1 MEDLNKQLTAQK
13 QLLSKEKKEAVSA
26 VREFWRDNVIEGG
39 SWGGGGGGGG
49 GVGRWLELH

>member
-26 VREFWRDNVIEGG
+26 VRELWRDNVIEGG
-39 SWGGGGGGGG
+39 SWGGEGGRDG
-49 GVGRWLELH
+49 